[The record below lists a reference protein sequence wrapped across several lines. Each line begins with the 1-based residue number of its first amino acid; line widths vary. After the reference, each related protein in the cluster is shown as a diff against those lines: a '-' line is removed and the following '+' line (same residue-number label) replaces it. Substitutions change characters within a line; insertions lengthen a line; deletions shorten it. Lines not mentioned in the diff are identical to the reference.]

1 VRANVLER
9 LRMARAHHPRRH
21 HGAGAPV
28 RESSRPRRESA
39 AARAFD
45 FAFQPI
51 VDVTRGKPYA
61 YEALIRGPAG
71 ESAQTVLSSVPAP
84 LRYHFDQA
92 IRERAFS
99 AANSVGLSTRLSVN
113 CLPNALL
120 RHDRNI
126 QRTVEAADANGIPM
140 SDVVFEIVEDEHI
153 DDRKALSEVFD
164 AYRHLGFKTALD
176 DFGAGY
182 ASLSLLADFQP
193 DIVKIDIALVKDVDR
208 DATRQHIVRG
218 ALSMCR
224 ELGVEI
230 IAEGVETAGERDF
243 FESEGV
249 SLMQGYLFAR
259 PEFRHLPVPS
269 MRA

>member
-1 VRANVLER
+1 MVKV
-9 LRMARAHHPRRH
+9 HHPRRLNN
-21 HGAGAPV
+21 AATLV
-28 RESSRPRRESA
+28 RESNRQRREPA

-51 VDVTRGKPYA
+51 VDTSTGKPYA
-61 YEALIRGPAG
+61 YEALIRGPYG
-71 ESAQTVLSSVPAP
+71 ESAHSVLTGVPAP

-99 AANSVGLSTRLSVN
+99 AARTVGLATRLSVN

-126 QRTVEAADANGIPM
+126 DRTIEAAEANGISM
-140 SDVVFEIVEDEHI
+140 SGVVFEIVEDEHI
-153 DDRKALSEVFD
+153 DDRKALRQVF
-164 AYRHLGFKTALD
+164 RSKRELGFKTAID

-208 DATRQHIVRG
+208 EATRQRIVRG
-218 ALSMCR
+218 ALEMCR
-224 ELGVEI
+224 DLGIEV

-243 FESEGV
+243 FASEGV

-259 PEFRHLPVPS
+259 PEFRQLPVPTF
-269 MRA
+269 

>member
-1 VRANVLER
+1 
-9 LRMARAHHPRRH
+9 MAKAHHPRN
-21 HGAGAPV
+21 ANTA
-28 RESSRPRRESA
+28 SRPMRERSRTRREPVAS
-39 AARAFD
+39 RAFD

-51 VDVTRGKPYA
+51 VDVSTGTLYA

-71 ESAQTVLSSVPAP
+71 ESAQSVLSSVPAP

-126 QRTVEAADANGIPM
+126 QRTIEAADANGIDM
-140 SDVVFEIVEDEHI
+140 SAVVFEIVEDEDI
-153 DDRKALSEVFD
+153 DDRKGLSEVFD

-193 DIVKIDIALVKDVDR
+193 DIVKIDIALVKDVDK
-208 DATRQHIVRG
+208 DKTRQHIVRS
-218 ALSMCR
+218 ALAMCR
-224 ELGVEI
+224 TLGCEI
-230 IAEGVETAGERDF
+230 IAEGIETSGERDF

-259 PEFRHLPVPS
+259 PEFRGLPVPG
-269 MRA
+269 MYQ

>member
-1 VRANVLER
+1 MRETYSVHEDSRNR
-9 LRMARAHHPRRH
+9 C
-21 HGAGAPV
+21 GATAL
-28 RESSRPRRESA
+28 RESSRPRRETA
-39 AARAFD
+39 AQRAFD

-51 VDVTRGKPYA
+51 VDVSNGTPYA

-71 ESAQTVLSSVPAP
+71 ESAQSVLSGVPAP

-99 AANSVGLSTRLSVN
+99 AAHSVGLSTRLSVN

-126 QRTVEAADANGIPM
+126 QRTIEAADASGISM
-140 SDVVFEIVEDEHI
+140 QNVVFEIVEDEHI
-153 DDRKALSEVFD
+153 DDRKALGDVFD
-164 AYRHLGFKTALD
+164 AYRHLGFKTAID

-193 DIVKIDIALVKDVDR
+193 DIVKIDIALVKDVDKH
-208 DATRQHIVRG
+208 ATRQHIVRG
-218 ALSMCR
+218 ALAMCR
-224 ELGVEI
+224 QLHVEV
-230 IAEGVETAGERDF
+230 IAEGVETTGERDF

-259 PEFRHLPVPS
+259 PEFRHLPVPGMLS
-269 MRA
+269 